1 MIKIDTSKESRWRKV
16 YGVFLIAATIM
27 ILLLIGGELF
37 AFIDIDKPPYD
48 WIINTMIFF
57 FTVDYLW
64 RLKRAKKNGSSLKI
78 IFHQLGTNFKVC
90 SYWSLDRNVWKV

>member
-64 RLKRAKKNGSSLKI
+64 RLNRAKKK
-78 IFHQLGTNFKVC
+78 
-90 SYWSLDRNVWKV
+90 WKFIKNNIYALIAILPFSFYFLS

>member
-48 WIINTMIFF
+48 WIINTMIF
-57 FTVDYLW
+57 
-64 RLKRAKKNGSSLKI
+64 
-78 IFHQLGTNFKVC
+78 
-90 SYWSLDRNVWKV
+90 

>member
-1 MIKIDTSKESRWRKV
+1 MIKIDTSKESHWRKV

-37 AFIDIDKPPYD
+37 ALIDIDNPPYD

-78 IFHQLGTNFKVC
+78 IFMI
-90 SYWSLDRNVWKV
+90 

>member
-57 FTVDYLW
+57 FTVDYFMEKM
-64 RLKRAKKNGSSLKI
+64 RERVQIGRASCRER
-78 IFHQLGTNFKVC
+78 V
-90 SYWSLDRNVWKV
+90 

>member
-1 MIKIDTSKESRWRKV
+1 MKMIKIDTSKESYWRKV
-16 YGVFLIAATIM
+16 YGFFLIAATIM

-48 WIINTMIFF
+48 WIINTIIFF

-78 IFHQLGTNFKVC
+78 IFTQIVK
-90 SYWSLDRNVWKV
+90 